1 MFFFIV
7 KLNEMPT
14 INQLVRYSR
23 KLKRVRVG
31 NSALGSSPQRKGIC
45 TRVYV
50 TSPVK
55 PNSANRPL
63 ASVKLSN
70 GCERSVYIPGES
82 HNIQEHSVVL
92 VVGGGAQ
99 DVSGNSLSCVRGAYD
114 LQGVEKRRQSR
125 SLYGTKKQK
134 L

>member
-1 MFFFIV
+1 
-7 KLNEMPT
+7 MPT
-14 INQLVRYSR
+14 INQLIRFPR
-23 KLKRVRVG
+23 KPKRTG
-31 NSALGSSPQRKGIC
+31 GHNPALGRNPQKKGIC

-63 ASVKLSN
+63 ATVKLSN
-70 GCERSVYIPGES
+70 GSERSVYIPGEG

-99 DVSGNSLSCVRGAYD
+99 DVSGNSLSCVRGVYD

-125 SLYGTKKQK
+125 SRYGTKKQK
-134 L
+134 S

>member
-1 MFFFIV
+1 
-7 KLNEMPT
+7 MPT
-14 INQLVRYSR
+14 INQLIRFPR
-23 KLKRVRVG
+23 KLKKTKTY
-31 NSALGSSPQRKGIC
+31 NMALNGGPQKKGIC

-99 DVSGNSLSCVRGAYD
+99 DVSGNSLSCVRGVYD
-114 LQGVEKRRQSR
+114 LQGVEKRKQSR
-125 SLYGTKKQK
+125 SRYGTKKQK

>member
-1 MFFFIV
+1 
-7 KLNEMPT
+7 MPT
-14 INQLVRYSR
+14 INQLIRSPR
-23 KLKRVRVG
+23 KLKKIKTG
-31 NSALGSSPQRKGIC
+31 NVALGGGPQKKGIC

-99 DVSGNSLSCVRGAYD
+99 DVSGNSLSCVRGIYD
-114 LQGVEKRRQSR
+114 LQGVEKRKQSR
-125 SLYGTKKQK
+125 SRYGTKKQK